1 MGKPSEILSL
11 AARMDTVYNS
21 VKDRRDVYTNFMITL
36 ISAENKEH
44 MVRWKL

>member
-1 MGKPSEILSL
+1 MGKPSEILSF

-21 VKDRRDVYTNFMITL
+21 DVKDRRDVYTNFMITL

-44 MVRWKL
+44 MVR